1 MLQFASQSFD
11 TSIWELTMA
20 LTSGATVVIAPPERR
35 LGTALQALIAEHGIT
50 HLTLPPSALA
60 DLDTTAVPAGAAVIV
75 AGEACPPELA
85 RRWVGAGHR
94 LFNSYGPTETTVDAT
109 LWRANPD
116 GTRGSALPIGT
127 PVHNTTVYVL
137 DPLLRVVPAGAVGE
151 LYVGGTGLAR
161 GYSGNP
167 GLTATR
173 FVANPFQAGTRLY
186 RTGDLVRWR
195 ADGQLEFAGRADHQV
210 KIRGFRVE
218 PGEVEAVLLAQPD
231 VTGALVVADGARLVA
246 YVVGP
251 TTGLRDELSRS
262 LPEHMVPSVFVELAS
277 FPLTPNGKIDRAALP
292 KPTATSSTP
301 VRTEVDPRLTLMCG
315 VFAAVLDVPSV
326 GPDEGFFALGGHSL
340 LVTRLLSRIGTAF
353 GATAAI
359 RDVFETPT
367 PRGLLNRLTS
377 TDRPPL
383 VPADRSGPI
392 PLSYAQRRLWFLNR
406 LDGPSSAYN
415 IPSVLRLTGE
425 LDVPALKAALND
437 VVERHESLR
446 TVLTEDTQVVLPPTE
461 VPFEIVE
468 TTDLRI
474 HAEYEFDLTT
484 EIPIRVT
491 LVKAEDEHVLLVLL
505 HHIASDEWSV
515 GPLFTDLRHA
525 YEQRLRGYAPQWK
538 ALPVQYADYAI
549 WQQNLNVT
557 GQVEY
562 WRNQLAGAPEELTLP
577 TDRPRPPK
585 ASDHGGYH
593 FYELP
598 PDVHDAVSALARA
611 NDVTVFMV
619 VQAAVAVLLTKMGAG
634 EDIPIGSP
642 IAGRSEAALEDLV
655 GFFVNTLVL
664 RIRTNGDPTFTDLLH
679 RVRKPTWPHSS
690 TPTCRSSAWWR
701 C

>member
-1 MLQFASQSFD
+1 
-11 TSIWELTMA
+11 
-20 LTSGATVVIAPPERR
+20 
-35 LGTALQALIAEHGIT
+35 
-50 HLTLPPSALA
+50 
-60 DLDTTAVPAGAAVIV
+60 
-75 AGEACPPELA
+75 
-85 RRWVGAGHR
+85 
-94 LFNSYGPTETTVDAT
+94 
-109 LWRANPD
+109 
-116 GTRGSALPIGT
+116 
-127 PVHNTTVYVL
+127 
-137 DPLLRVVPAGAVGE
+137 
-151 LYVGGTGLAR
+151 
-161 GYSGNP
+161 
-167 GLTATR
+167 
-173 FVANPFQAGTRLY
+173 
-186 RTGDLVRWR
+186 
-195 ADGQLEFAGRADHQV
+195 
-210 KIRGFRVE
+210 
-218 PGEVEAVLLAQPD
+218 
-231 VTGALVVADGARLVA
+231 
-246 YVVGP
+246 
-251 TTGLRDELSRS
+251 
-262 LPEHMVPSVFVELAS
+262 
-277 FPLTPNGKIDRAALP
+277 
-292 KPTATSSTP
+292 
-301 VRTEVDPRLTLMCG
+301 
-315 VFAAVLDVPSV
+315 
-326 GPDEGFFALGGHSL
+326 
-340 LVTRLLSRIGTAF
+340 
-353 GATAAI
+353 
-359 RDVFETPT
+359 
-367 PRGLLNRLTS
+367 
-377 TDRPPL
+377 
-383 VPADRSGPI
+383 
-392 PLSYAQRRLWFLNR
+392 LSYAQRRLWFLNR

-679 RVRKPTWPHSS
+679 RVRETDLAAFEHADVPFERLVEVLSPTRSLARNPLFQVMVTHQHDLDLDLSVGGLASQAIPYGLDKAKFDLTFNFFS
-690 TPTCRSSAWWR
+690 TATTAVTATTVGSLGTAAGSLGTAAT
-701 C
+701 